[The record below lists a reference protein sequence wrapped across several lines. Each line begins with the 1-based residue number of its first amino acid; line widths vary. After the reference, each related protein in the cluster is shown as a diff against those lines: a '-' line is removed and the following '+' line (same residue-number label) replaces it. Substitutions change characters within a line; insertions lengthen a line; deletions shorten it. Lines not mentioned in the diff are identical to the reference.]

1 MGVRIFILL
10 IFVSSLTF
18 AQKVRWAAQVIAVS
32 SEYKDPLLGR
42 EFRALHALG
51 KPSKYPK
58 MSASPSA
65 WQSMTADSPD
75 G

>member
-10 IFVSSLTF
+10 IFVSTLTF
-18 AQKVRWAAQVIAVS
+18 AQKVRWASQVIAVS
-32 SEYKDPLLGR
+32 SEYKDPLLGK

-58 MSASPSA
+58 MSASPS
-65 WQSMTADSPD
+65 T
-75 G
+75 